1 MTPKRVVRR
10 GVTPRMQSRSG
21 MIPRQVAFG
30 AGNNSAKPFEG
41 RNSGALAKQR
51 QRFPIRTSRPV
62 QQSTEQSQDMRP
74 RNGFVAPIEQGVLR
88 IIPIGGCEEVG
99 RNMTVFEYGED
110 IFICD
115 MGLPVPEEDN

>member
-88 IIPIGGCEEVG
+88 IIPIGGGEEGG
-99 RNMTVFEYGED
+99 RNMTMFVYSEG
-110 IFICD
+110 IFFFLNGIQI
-115 MGLPVPEEDN
+115 PV